1 MTETRLIRNSNDKII
16 AGVAGGIASYLA
28 IDPILVRVGFLILLF
43 ASGIGFPIY
52 LILWVVMPLD
62 NGRRESGDDVFQK
75 NIGEISD
82 TVSSSMNRLG
92 RPATIGI
99 ILILL
104 GAYFLLTQLGIV
116 NWIGGAVFWP
126 LVIIGFGVYLLLKR
140 NNQE

>member
-1 MTETRLIRNSNDKII
+1 MSETRLTRNSNDKII

-28 IDPILVRVGFLILLF
+28 IDPIWVRVAFLILLF

-52 LILWVVMPLD
+52 LILWIVMPLD
-62 NGRRESGDDVFQK
+62 DGSDESEDAIQK
-75 NIGEISD
+75 NISDIGETI
-82 TVSSSMNRLG
+82 SSSVNRLG
-92 RPATIGI
+92 RPGTIGI

-104 GAYFLLTQLGIV
+104 GAYFLLSQMGIL

-140 NNQE
+140 NKQA